1 MRSQCIDLPKI
12 QCHGCMQPMSSLSL
26 WMSMLCPQVGT
37 RLLIT
42 LSRQIF
48 HTEIFLFKE
57 WPPLI
62 IFSLIPVKKMAFKY
76 CPVQGGRGC
85 QTWYTYLLG
94 RFTTTFVWLSFEEYG
109 MAHFGHQT
117 FISNMW
123 PVKIAKSCLK
133 WLHYKNERFWHLYKN
148 CQKCRQFGQNDSCHW
163 LWKVAQK
170 CNKSPNL
177 VTLIA
182 KYKGHDK

>member
-1 MRSQCIDLPKI
+1 MTVNNFIFIHYLLKCSEHPREPLTDPGIKLPRSW
-12 QCHGCMQPMSSLSL
+12 GS
-26 WMSMLCPQVGT
+26 
-37 RLLIT
+37 
-42 LSRQIF
+42 
-48 HTEIFLFKE
+48 
-57 WPPLI
+57 
-62 IFSLIPVKKMAFKY
+62 
-76 CPVQGGRGC
+76 

-117 FISNMW
+117 FIANMW